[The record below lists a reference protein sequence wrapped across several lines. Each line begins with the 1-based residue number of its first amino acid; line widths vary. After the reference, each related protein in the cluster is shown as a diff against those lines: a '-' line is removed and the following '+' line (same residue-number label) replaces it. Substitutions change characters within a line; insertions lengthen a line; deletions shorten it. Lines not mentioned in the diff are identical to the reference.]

1 MTISKKK
8 LIKWRKET
16 LQLNERMKNNPT
28 AQSTLS
34 IEQQA
39 ILHYRM
45 LELTQELID
54 QQLLKEAKDATIS
67 R

>member
-1 MTISKKK
+1 MTISERV

>member
-1 MTISKKK
+1 MTISERV

-54 QQLLKEAKDATIS
+54 QQLLKEAKDANT
-67 R
+67 

>member
-1 MTISKKK
+1 MTISERV

-16 LQLNERMKNNPT
+16 LQLNERMKDNST

-54 QQLLKEAKDATIS
+54 QQLLKEAKDANT
-67 R
+67 

>member
-1 MTISKKK
+1 MTISKRI

-16 LQLNERMKNNPT
+16 LALNQLIRSHDKVE
-28 AQSTLS
+28 LG
-34 IEQQA
+34 IEQQ
-39 ILHYRM
+39 IMLLDHM

-54 QQLLKEAKDATIS
+54 QQLLKEAKNATLS

>member
-1 MTISKKK
+1 MTISEKV

-16 LQLNERMKNNPT
+16 LQLNEMMKDNST